1 MIAQILRAL
10 NDWIDRRNAHDDA
23 LQSVASK
30 FLIELHLA
38 KCLHSHN
45 PEVIPM
51 IAGIAADALR
61 ASDRNDLQGMKNAL
75 AAICEWTR

>member
-1 MIAQILRAL
+1 MIAQILSAL
-10 NDWIDRRNAHDDA
+10 NDWIDRRNAHEDEME
-23 LQSVASK
+23 SVCSE

-61 ASDRNDLQGMKNAL
+61 ASDRNDLQGMRDCL
-75 AAICEWTR
+75 AAVQEWTR